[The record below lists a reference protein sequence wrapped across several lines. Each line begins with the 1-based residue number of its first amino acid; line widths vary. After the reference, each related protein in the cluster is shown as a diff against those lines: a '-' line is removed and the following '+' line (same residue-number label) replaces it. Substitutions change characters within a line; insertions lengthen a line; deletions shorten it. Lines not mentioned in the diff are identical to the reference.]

1 MSVEKI
7 ELAQIYN
14 NARAAIP
21 AKPTRPAAATWVAA
35 ATLPLEDELGAL
47 VEEPPDPPEVEDG
60 PDVLDPDDPDD
71 YYVIS
76 I

>member
-1 MSVEKI
+1 MPVEKI

-14 NARAAIP
+14 KARAAIP

-47 VEEPPDPPEVEDG
+47 VEEPPDPLELEVEDG
-60 PDVLDPDDPDD
+60 PDVLDPDD
-71 YYVIS
+71 YGVIS
-76 I
+76 R